1 MMPNILETIRAN
13 ITVGEESGYVA
24 ECRDI
29 AIVTQGRT
37 LDEVTLNLRSA
48 VALYF
53 EGENPH
59 ELGFVEK
66 PSLMITIELQPVY
79 A

>member
-1 MMPNILETIRAN
+1 MLNILETIRAN
-13 ITVGEESGYVA
+13 ITLGEESGYVA
-24 ECRDI
+24 ECQEI

-48 VALYF
+48 VVLYF
-53 EGENPH
+53 EGENPR

>member
-1 MMPNILETIRAN
+1 MIDLLKTIQAN
-13 ITVGEESGYVA
+13 ITSGDESGYVA
-24 ECRDI
+24 ECREI

-37 LDEVTLNLRSA
+37 LDEVTFNLREA

-53 EGENPH
+53 EGENPIH
-59 ELGFVEK
+59 FGFSEK
-66 PSLMITIELQPVY
+66 PSLVITIELQPAY

>member
-1 MMPNILETIRAN
+1 MPNISDTIRAT
-13 ITVGEESGYVA
+13 ITLGEDSGYVA
-24 ECRDI
+24 ECMDI

-53 EGENPH
+53 EGENSR

>member
-1 MMPNILETIRAN
+1 MLNILETIRAN
-13 ITVGEESGYVA
+13 ITVGEESRYVA
-24 ECRDI
+24 ECRDN

-48 VALYF
+48 VELYF
-53 EGENPH
+53 EGENPR

>member
-1 MMPNILETIRAN
+1 MLSLLETIRAN
-13 ITVGEESGYVA
+13 ITLGEESGYVA
-24 ECRDI
+24 ECREI

-37 LDEVTLNLRSA
+37 LDEVTFNLREA

-53 EGENPH
+53 EGENPC

-66 PSLMITIELQPVY
+66 PSLLITIELQPVY

>member
-1 MMPNILETIRAN
+1 M
-13 ITVGEESGYVA
+13 
-24 ECRDI
+24 
-29 AIVTQGRT
+29 TQGRT

-53 EGENPH
+53 EGENPR